1 MAPPIVFISTNTR
14 REPRILGRMDAG
26 FIYPL
31 LLALLA
37 ALAAGLVGSFA
48 LMRRMSLA
56 GDAISHIALPGL
68 GLAFLLK
75 FNPLL
80 GAAATLLLGALL
92 IWQLEQRTGLDTEAV
107 VGVVFTASLAGGA
120 LITPSEDLIEA
131 LFGGFRPPSSSEFIL
146 AIIVTLAVLAG
157 LLRWKDEFL
166 ILLFSP
172 ELAAA
177 SGLSRSRLNLIFLL
191 LFTTTVLLGL
201 RFLGALLAGALIVI
215 PATIARQWTQRL
227 SAFLGISA
235 LVSVVSVG
243 VGLALAHWYHL
254 QQGPMV
260 VIIAAVLFLVSLVSA
275 RQARGRLA

>member
-1 MAPPIVFISTNTR
+1 
-14 REPRILGRMDAG
+14 MDAG
-26 FIYPL
+26 FVYPF

-92 IWQLEQRTGLDTEAV
+92 IWQLEKRTGLDTEAV

-120 LITPSEDLIEA
+120 LITPGDDLVEA
-131 LFGGFRPPSSSEFIL
+131 LFGGFRSLSHGEFIL
-146 AIIVTLAVLAG
+146 ATILGLAVLAG
-157 LLRWKDEFL
+157 LFHWKDQFL
-166 ILLFSP
+166 IHLFSP

-177 SGLSRSRLNLIFLL
+177 SGLRRSRLNLIFLL
-191 LFTTTVLLGL
+191 LFTATVLLGL

-215 PATIARQWTQRL
+215 PATVARQWTQRL
-227 SAFLGISA
+227 SAFLTISA
-235 LVSVVSVG
+235 AVSVFSVG
-243 VGLALAHWYHL
+243 TGLVLAHWRHL
-254 QQGPMV
+254 QQGPVV
-260 VIIAAVLFLVSLVSA
+260 VIVASILFLASLISA
-275 RQARGRLA
+275 RQARRPYA

>member
-1 MAPPIVFISTNTR
+1 
-14 REPRILGRMDAG
+14 MDAG
-26 FIYPL
+26 FLYPFV
-31 LLALLA
+31 LALLA

-120 LITPSEDLIEA
+120 LITPGNDLVEA
-131 LFGGFRPPSSSEFIL
+131 LFGGFRGLSHTEFIL
-146 AIIVTLAVLAG
+146 ATIVALAVLVG
-157 LLRWKDEFL
+157 LFHWKDQFL
-166 ILLFSP
+166 LLLFSP
-172 ELAAA
+172 DLASA
-177 SGLSRSRLNLIFLL
+177 SGLRRGRLNLIFLL
-191 LFTTTVLLGL
+191 LFTATVLLEL

-215 PATIARQWTQRL
+215 PATVARQWTQRL
-227 SAFLGISA
+227 SAFLSISA
-235 LVSVVSVG
+235 VVSVFS
-243 VGLALAHWYHL
+243 VAAGLLLARWRHL
-254 QQGPMV
+254 QQGPVV
-260 VIIAAVLFLVSLVSA
+260 VIIAAILFLASLVSA
-275 RQARGRLA
+275 RQARRSEA

>member
-1 MAPPIVFISTNTR
+1 
-14 REPRILGRMDAG
+14 MDAG
-26 FIYPL
+26 FLYPFV
-31 LLALLA
+31 LALLA

-120 LITPSEDLIEA
+120 LITPGDDLVEA
-131 LFGGFRPPSSSEFIL
+131 LFGGFRSPSHTEFIL
-146 AIIVTLAVLAG
+146 ATIVALAVLAG
-157 LLRWKDEFL
+157 LFRWKDQFL
-166 ILLFSP
+166 IHLFSP
-172 ELAAA
+172 ELASA
-177 SGLSRSRLNLIFLL
+177 SGLHRGRLNLIFLL
-191 LFTTTVLLGL
+191 LFTATVLLGL

-215 PATIARQWTQRL
+215 PATVARQWTQRL
-227 SAFLGISA
+227 SAFLTISA
-235 LVSVVSVG
+235 AVSVFSVG
-243 VGLALAHWYHL
+243 TGLVLARWRHV
-254 QQGPMV
+254 QQGPVV
-260 VIIAAVLFLVSLVSA
+260 VIIAAILFLVSLVSA
-275 RQARGRLA
+275 RQARRSVA